1 MTDTIA
7 AGKELQDQI
16 LDNVRKGQEA
26 VVDAVKAWVDAV
38 EPITPPLPATQ
49 PFGDKLPRPEE
60 LVTNAYD
67 FAQALLT
74 LQREFAQNVLQA
86 VTPVVAKQNA
96 APTE

>member
-16 LDNVRKGQEA
+16 LENVRKGQEA
-26 VVDAVKAWVDAV
+26 VVDAVKAWVDVV
-38 EPITPPLPATQ
+38 EPITPPVPVAQ
-49 PFGDKLPRPEE
+49 PLDKLPRPEE

-67 FAQALLT
+67 FAQQLLA

-86 VTPVVAKQNA
+86 IAPVVAKQSA
-96 APTE
+96 APAE